1 MKIAN
6 GEIRAWETI
15 KMTFSTY
22 REKSGLF
29 PDPQSRFFYMIAPTK
44 ERDIARVALRLI
56 GFLAV
61 DQIRVTRKAFD
72 HISPGVL
79 PEKATEL

>member
-22 REKSGLF
+22 REKS
-29 PDPQSRFFYMIAPTK
+29 D
-44 ERDIARVALRLI
+44 
-56 GFLAV
+56 
-61 DQIRVTRKAFD
+61 
-72 HISPGVL
+72 VL
-79 PEKATEL
+79 PSDWSGVVIEPEF